1 MSKYWV
7 TVQVEADSF
16 EEAEKNFASGN
27 VIDIEQPLSDE
38 EIASGKFTWD
48 DLDPDQDDLF
58 DMLNDSVK

>member
-7 TVQVEADSF
+7 TVQVDADSF
-16 EEAEKNFASGN
+16 EEAEKNFASGK

-38 EIASGKFTWD
+38 ELASGKFTWD